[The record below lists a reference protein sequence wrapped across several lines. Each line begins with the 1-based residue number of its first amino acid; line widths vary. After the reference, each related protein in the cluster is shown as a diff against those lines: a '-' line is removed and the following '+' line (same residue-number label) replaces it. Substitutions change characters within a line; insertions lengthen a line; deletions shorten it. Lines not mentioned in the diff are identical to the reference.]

1 MRVLAILAAAS
12 LALTPALPV
21 ANAAAQSQSGS
32 TAGAPQT
39 SGPVAGRTV
48 ECFLPAPAGPTLADK
63 RIVDGQEGADASR
76 TGGPVPGP
84 LAGRPLDCYAIPP
97 DAVVV
102 GALVILA
109 GVIIGV
115 LASGGGGDSNNSTN
129 N

>member
-1 MRVLAILAAAS
+1 MRLLAILAAVS
-12 LALTPALPV
+12 LALSPVLPA
-21 ANAAAQSQSGS
+21 AEAAAQSQGGS
-32 TAGAPQT
+32 VAGAPGA
-39 SGPVAGRTV
+39 SGPVARRAAD
-48 ECFLPAPAGPTLADK
+48 CFVPTGARPAQVQK

-84 LAGRPLDCYAIPP
+84 LAGRPLDCYAIPT
-97 DAVVV
+97 DAVVA